1 MVNPDED
8 QKLLLEISRVNKASG
23 LFAAGVLDDALSPD
37 DQRIFARRLVDL
49 ALLVNARAERTTFV
63 VDGSVDGV

>member
-1 MVNPDED
+1 MNPDED